1 MKLVVFLGALIG
13 LGLASIVT
21 ADEYPSMVGT
31 WKGTSEAVVLGDA
44 LYYKNNTKD
53 GTPRMSSAEFVLDLT
68 HQDGRRI
75 WGSLSSNDMKEPWIG
90 VFWNDKESLQAVDS
104 NGHITGRI
112 LDANTMEVVYSQ
124 IGNTLITS
132 HVIFSR
138 K

>member
-68 HQDGRRI
+68 HQDGRRKQVTTKI
-75 WGSLSSNDMKEPWIG
+75 KEPWIG

-112 LDANTMEVVYSQ
+112 LDANTM
-124 IGNTLITS
+124 
-132 HVIFSR
+132 
-138 K
+138 